1 MRCLAAQTQLE
12 AIETRHEARRI
23 RERVRP
29 VGIPGPGAPVVE
41 TRQSL
46 CPLCGLSLLNAVSV
60 LFQGD
65 QLVHAL
71 CWRADPPQFD
81 ARQPAE

>member
-1 MRCLAAQTQLE
+1 
-12 AIETRHEARRI
+12 
-23 RERVRP
+23 
-29 VGIPGPGAPVVE
+29 
-41 TRQSL
+41 
-46 CPLCGLSLLNAVSV
+46 LNAVSV